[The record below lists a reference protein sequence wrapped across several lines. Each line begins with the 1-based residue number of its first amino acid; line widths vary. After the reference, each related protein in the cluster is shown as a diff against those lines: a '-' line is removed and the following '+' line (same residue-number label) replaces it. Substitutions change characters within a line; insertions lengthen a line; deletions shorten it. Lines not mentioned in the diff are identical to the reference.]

1 MNSIIMPETVQLNEE
16 IIEQLSLEVMETSV
30 IETNVNNNKKKFTA
44 ADMWNRHKN
53 SRSASSMLRRWDL
66 N

>member
-16 IIEQLSLEVMETSV
+16 ITEQLSQQAMETSV
-30 IETNVNNNKKKFTA
+30 IKTNVSNKKKKFTA
-44 ADMWNRHKN
+44 ADMWNRHRN
-53 SRSASSMLRRWDL
+53 SRSASFMIRRWNL

>member
-16 IIEQLSLEVMETSV
+16 IIEQLSQEITETSV
-30 IETNVNNNKKKFTA
+30 IETNVSHKKKKFTA
-44 ADMWNRHKN
+44 ADMWNRHRN
-53 SRSASSMLRRWDL
+53 SRSASSMIRRWNL